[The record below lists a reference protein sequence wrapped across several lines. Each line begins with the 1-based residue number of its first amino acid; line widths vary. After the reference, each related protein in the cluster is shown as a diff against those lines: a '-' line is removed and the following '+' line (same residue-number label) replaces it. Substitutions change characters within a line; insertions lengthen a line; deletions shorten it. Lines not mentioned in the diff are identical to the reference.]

1 MKNTYF
7 VLILV
12 IASVFLSSSCEKMVM
27 EPNMP
32 ETYDGRQVKE
42 EGTVYVSDKKVT
54 LNIWAKNT
62 SDNDIVTL
70 VVNNKTEVSGFTL
83 GGSSNKKELNLKLEN
98 DGYNY
103 ILLYINDTGNVT
115 PTEAMITID
124 DGTGEQEITL
134 TADLSYC
141 GGAHIYVQ

>member
-1 MKNTYF
+1 MKNINF

-12 IASVFLSSSCEKMVM
+12 IAFFFLPVSCEKMVM

-32 ETYDGRQVKE
+32 ETYKGRPVKE

-62 SDNDIVTL
+62 TDTDIVTL
-70 VVNNKTEVSGFTL
+70 LVNNKVELSEFTL
-83 GGSSNKKELNLKLEN
+83 GGTGNKKELSLKLDN

-103 ILLYINDTGNVT
+103 ILLYINDPGSVS
-115 PTEAMITID
+115 PTEAMLTID

-134 TADLSYC
+134 TSDLTYC
-141 GGAHIYVQ
+141 GAANIYVQ